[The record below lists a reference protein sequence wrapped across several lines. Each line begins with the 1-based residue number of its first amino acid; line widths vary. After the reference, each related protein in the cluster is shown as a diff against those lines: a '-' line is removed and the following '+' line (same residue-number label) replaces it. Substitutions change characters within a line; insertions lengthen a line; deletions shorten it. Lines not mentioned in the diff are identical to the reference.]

1 MPGLSHSLEM
11 KQMPGRGGFA
21 SLSLTALLL
30 SGCLVST
37 PDDMETP
44 SPDGQFML
52 DVTFTGGGLTLRPG
66 LGAEL
71 SLRHESGAE
80 TAFATLDSVRS
91 LGIAWTGARALRI
104 CAEDAEPVD
113 DASVVVETPAGP
125 ETFTVTYACPAQPS
139 PAGFQG

>member
-1 MPGLSHSLEM
+1 MKQIPGLRLA
-11 KQMPGRGGFA
+11 PLGLA
-21 SLSLTALLL
+21 AVLL

-37 PDDMETP
+37 PEDMETP
-44 SPDGQFML
+44 SPDGQFVL
-52 DVTFTGGGLTLRPG
+52 DVAFSGSGLTLRPG

-71 SLRHESGAE
+71 SLRHVSGAE
-80 TAFATLDSVRS
+80 TAFATLDAVRS
-91 LGIAWTGARALRI
+91 LGIAWTGGRSLRI

-139 PAGFQG
+139 PEGFQS

>member
-1 MPGLSHSLEM
+1 MKQIPGLRLAAL
-11 KQMPGRGGFA
+11 G
-21 SLSLTALLL
+21 LTALLL

-52 DVTFTGGGLTLRPG
+52 DVAFTGGGLTLRPG

-71 SLRHESGAE
+71 SLRHQSGAE
-80 TAFATLDSVRS
+80 TTFATLDAVRS
-91 LGIAWTGARALRI
+91 LGIAWTGTRAVRI
-104 CAEDAEPVD
+104 CAEDAEPID

-139 PAGFQG
+139 PEGFQG

>member
-1 MPGLSHSLEM
+1 MARLVHFTGMKQIPGLRL
-11 KQMPGRGGFA
+11 A
-21 SLSLTALLL
+21 SLGLAAVLL

-37 PDDMETP
+37 PEDMETP
-44 SPDGQFML
+44 SPDGQFVL
-52 DVTFTGGGLTLRPG
+52 DVAFRGGGLTLRPG

-71 SLRHESGAE
+71 SLRHVSGAE
-80 TAFATLDSVRS
+80 TAVATLDAVRS

-104 CAEDAEPVD
+104 CAEDAEPAD

-139 PAGFQG
+139 PEGFRS